1 MTATVLNFNRHWDVF
16 KAALQTEQLEAHN
29 KRHYSDTTFLPA
41 ALEVIETPPSPIGRM
56 MLMSLSAMVVIAVVW
71 SIFGKI
77 DIVAVA
83 PGKIIPAGR
92 VKIIQWGG
100 SGGGSEGVTGV
111 VRAVHVAE
119 GQRVKAGQLL
129 IELDPTITGA
139 DEAQANRGL
148 LSANIEGE
156 KERAIVS
163 YLTTGRY
170 QFTAPENTPADVVQ
184 NQRAL
189 IQSTIA
195 EYEAK
200 RATLDQTQAEKQ
212 SELQTAILEQEKL
225 RDTLRL
231 LEQQVAAR
239 SELAEKGYGS
249 KLQLWQIQEQLIE
262 RKKNLSMQSSI
273 IAKARAGISAI
284 TQQRAQ
290 LKQELSR
297 GSLAGLAKAQ
307 DDASVRTQEQAKARQ
322 RQTLTRITAPVDG
335 IITQLAVNTVGG
347 VIQAAQPLMTI
358 VPQGSELIIEANI
371 QNKDIG
377 FVRKGQAVHVKL
389 EAYPFTQYGLID
401 GTLDQISADAVPL
414 NSDANEKNTGK
425 NNQAG
430 LTYITK
436 IKLNPLSAQAFI
448 AKICG
453 TATSVSSK
461 QTADN
466 FNCAQTVMTSG
477 MIAQAEI
484 KTGQRRIAQYILSPV
499 AKVTSEAGRER

>member
-1 MTATVLNFNRHWDVF
+1 MTATIINFNRHWDVF
-16 KAALQTEQLEAHN
+16 KAALQTERMEAHN
-29 KRHYSDTTFLPA
+29 KRNYSDTTFLPA
-41 ALEVIETPPSPIGRM
+41 ALEVIETPPSPIGRK
-56 MLMSLSAMVVIAVVW
+56 MLMSLSAMVVVAVVW
-71 SIFGKI
+71 SIIGKI
-77 DIVAVA
+77 DIVATA
-83 PGKIIPAGR
+83 PGKIIPAER

-100 SGGGSEGVTGV
+100 SGGGSEGLTGV
-111 VRAVHVAE
+111 VRAVHVTE

-148 LSANIEGE
+148 LSANIDGE
-156 KERAIVS
+156 KERAMMS
-163 YLTTGRY
+163 YLATGRY
-170 QFTAPENTPADVVQ
+170 QFTAPENTPSDVVQ
-184 NQRAL
+184 TQRAL

-200 RATLDQTQAEKQ
+200 RSNLDQSQTEKQ

-225 RDTLRL
+225 QDTLRL

-262 RKKNLSMQSSI
+262 RKKNLSMQSSL

-284 TQQRAQ
+284 VQQRAQ

-297 GSLAGLAKAQ
+297 GSLTGLAKAQ

-322 RQTLTRITAPVDG
+322 RQALTRIMAPVDG

-347 VIQAAQPLMTI
+347 VIQAAQPLMTV
-358 VPQGSELIIEANI
+358 VPQGSELIVEANI

-377 FVRKGQAVHVKL
+377 FVRKGQLVHVKL
-389 EAYPFTQYGLID
+389 EAYPFTQYGLIE
-401 GTLDQISADAVPL
+401 GTLDQISADAVHL
-414 NSDANEKNTGK
+414 NSDTNNDRTEK
-425 NNQAG
+425 NNQPG
-430 LTYITK
+430 LTYTAK
-436 IKLNPLSAQAFI
+436 IKLNPVSARSFI

-453 TATSVSSK
+453 TTETSPSK
-461 QTADN
+461 QQAGN

-484 KTGQRRIAQYILSPV
+484 KTGQRRIIQYILSPV